1 MKIEKLKKN
10 SELTENQKEEL
21 IKQIEEEGLKGKDA
35 YKRSKLD
42 DFKDKSTFITP
53 EKPFS
58 QDNRVNSSGLWG
70 ENEKNFLEDITMNLV
85 PDDDAVKNIKGK
97 TAMRWDAVKKRYMLK
112 KVDREGRVMSE
123 KRNEAGKKITNKMKN
138 GK

>member
-1 MKIEKLKKN
+1 M
-10 SELTENQKEEL
+10 
-21 IKQIEEEGLKGKDA
+21 KGKDA

-53 EKPFS
+53 DKPFS